1 MRRAIVVG
9 MGAGGVTAAKDLQGK
24 FDVTMLEAGGE
35 FRPFSVS
42 LRKIDRLK
50 NAGLLRDERLI
61 RLLFPPMRVSRTR
74 ERMVLVRGIGL
85 GGTTTL
91 ATGNGLRADGP
102 LRDIGINLDTE
113 FARLAEE
120 IPISAAHQRR
130 WRPVTRRLFEICGE
144 MGMDPL
150 PTPKMGD
157 PRRCINCGHC
167 VLGCPRGAKW
177 DSRHFVDVARATGAT
192 ILTHSRVE
200 RVVSAG
206 SRAVGVVV
214 RSGLRRRILRAD
226 LVVLAAGG
234 FGTPAILA
242 KSGVKCEKSL
252 FVDPVLCVA
261 AEWKGALQNRDISMP
276 FVVQKNGFIISPY
289 FDYLSF
295 FFNRTWNVPA
305 DDTLGLMVKIAD
317 TSSGSASTGRVTK
330 ELTQRDNER
339 LNAGVEVCSEL
350 FERLGVDRKKLMMGT
365 LNAGHPGGTL
375 PLTRNESETFH
386 SDRLPE
392 NLYVADATLFP
403 SSPGNPPILT
413 IMAMAKRVAGICSR
427 N

>member
-9 MGAGGVTAAKDLQGK
+9 TGAGGATAAKELHGK
-24 FDVTMLEAGGE
+24 FDVTMLEAGEE
-35 FRPFSVS
+35 FRPFSVG
-42 LRKIDRLK
+42 LPKIGRLK
-50 NAGLLRDERLI
+50 SAGLLRDERLI
-61 RLLFPPMRVSRTR
+61 RMLFPPMHVSRTR
-74 ERMVLVRGIGL
+74 ERMVLVRGIAL

-91 ATGNGLRADGP
+91 ATGNGIRADGP
-102 LRDIGINLDTE
+102 LRAIGINLDAE
-113 FARLAEE
+113 FSRLAEE
-120 IPISAAHQRR
+120 IPVSAAHQSR
-130 WRPVTRRLFEICGE
+130 WRPVTRRLFEICGD
-144 MGMDPL
+144 MDLDPL

-177 DSRHFVDVARATGAT
+177 DSRHFVDVARARGAT
-192 ILTHSRVE
+192 ILTRSHAE
-200 RVVSAG
+200 RVVSSG

-234 FGTPAILA
+234 FGTPVILE
-242 KSGVKCEKSL
+242 KSGVQCEKSL

-261 AEWKGALQNRDISMP
+261 AEWKGALQNREIAMP
-276 FVVQKNGFIISPY
+276 FVVQKDGFIISPY

-295 FFNRTWNVPA
+295 FFNRTWNIPA
-305 DDTLGLMVKIAD
+305 DDTLALMVKIAD
-317 TSSGSASTGRVTK
+317 SSRGSASQGRVEK
-330 ELTQRDNER
+330 ELTGRDHER
-339 LNAGVEVCSEL
+339 LNEGVELCSEI
-350 FERLGVDRKKLMMGT
+350 FERLGVDRKKLVRGT

-375 PLTRNESETFH
+375 PLTPDEAETFH
-386 SDRLPE
+386 NDRLPE
-392 NLYVADATLFP
+392 NLYIADATLFP

-413 IMAMAKRVAGICSR
+413 IMAMAKRVAAICSR